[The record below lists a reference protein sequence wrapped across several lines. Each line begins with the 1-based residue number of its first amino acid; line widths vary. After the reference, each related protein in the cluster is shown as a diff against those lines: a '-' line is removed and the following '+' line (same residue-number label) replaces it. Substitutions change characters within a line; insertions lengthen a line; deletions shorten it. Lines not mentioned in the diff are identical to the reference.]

1 MDFFSLSLYTIGHA
15 ETFWQHLVSR
25 TYNLFSIFNLCFFL
39 KGQSRAATWGT
50 EITGRRPVLE
60 VACQYTEIQWLCGL
74 LLRTSSYFRSVS
86 SAIYLASLSCPS
98 KASILSSSAKLRLS
112 KTFRALS
119 ETNKQKA
126 EKTWLVPQPQQSL
139 IHANLHNLKLKQK
152 N

>member
-25 TYNLFSIFNLCFFL
+25 TYNLFSIFNLFFFFERS
-39 KGQSRAATWGT
+39 KQSCYRST

-126 EKTWLVPQPQQSL
+126 EKTWLVPQPQHSL